1 MIITEGGP
9 FQLVYNDKCLILLQE
24 VIGITTTQEKIFCGT
39 QEECEAK
46 AQELNLPWANEMK
59 EENEL

>member
-1 MIITEGGP
+1 MIITEEGP